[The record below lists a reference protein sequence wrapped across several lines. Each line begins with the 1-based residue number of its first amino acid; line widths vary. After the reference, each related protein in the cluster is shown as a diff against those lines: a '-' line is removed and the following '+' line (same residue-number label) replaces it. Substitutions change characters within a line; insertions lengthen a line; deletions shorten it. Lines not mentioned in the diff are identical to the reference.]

1 MNAFTQQLQDLERL
15 AFQLSPA
22 PQLVTRNRVMVDCNE
37 AFLQLFGYS
46 RDELVNQ
53 LTLLIY
59 PSQADYHAI
68 GKRSHDWLLESENG
82 FYSDE
87 RFMQHKNREVFWAK
101 SHGYTLTPN
110 DPFKL
115 MIWHFER
122 LDRTHQGTGDLTPRE
137 REVAMHIVNGL
148 KSKEI
153 AQRLAISHRTVEV
166 HRARLMKKL
175 EVKNIVELVSK
186 MIFVGGR
193 AWL

>member
-1 MNAFTQQLQDLERL
+1 MTVFAHQLQDIERL
-15 AFQLSPA
+15 AFKLSPA
-22 PQLVTRNRVMVDCNE
+22 PQLVTSHRVIVDCND
-37 AFLQLFGYS
+37 AFLQLFGYA
-46 RDELVNQ
+46 RDELLNR

-68 GKRSHDWLLESENG
+68 GKRSHDWLLHSETG

-87 RFMQHKNREVFWAK
+87 RFMQHRNGEVFWAK
-101 SHGYTLTPN
+101 SHGYTLTPQ

-122 LDRTHQGTGDLTPRE
+122 LDRLHHGTGDLTPRE
-137 REVAMHIVNGL
+137 REIAMHIVNGL

-153 AQRLAISHRTVEV
+153 AQRLVISHRTVEV

-175 EVKNIVELVSK
+175 QAKTVVELVSK
-186 MIFVGGR
+186 IIMV
-193 AWL
+193 A

>member
-1 MNAFTQQLQDLERL
+1 MTVFTEPFQDLERL
-15 AFQLSPA
+15 AFKRSPA
-22 PQLVTRNRVMVDCNE
+22 PQLVTSDRVIVDCND
-37 AFLQLFGYS
+37 AFLNLFGYA
-46 RDELVNQ
+46 RAALLNQ

-59 PSQADYHAI
+59 PSQADYQAI
-68 GKRSHDWLLESENG
+68 GKRSHDWLLDSDNG

-87 RFMQHKNREVFWAK
+87 RFMQHRNGEVFWAK
-101 SHGYTLTPN
+101 SHGYTLTPK

-137 REVAMHIVNGL
+137 REIAMHIVNGF

-153 AQRLAISHRTVEV
+153 ALHLAISHRTVEV

-175 EVKNIVELVSK
+175 QAKTVVELVSK
-186 MIFVGGR
+186 IIMV
-193 AWL
+193 A

>member
-1 MNAFTQQLQDLERL
+1 MTVITPPFQNLERL
-15 AFQLSPA
+15 AFKLSPA
-22 PQLVTRNRVMVDCNE
+22 PQLVTSNRVIIDCND
-37 AFLQLFGYS
+37 AFLNLFGYTHAT
-46 RDELVNQ
+46 LVNQ

-68 GKRSHDWLLESENG
+68 GKRSHEWLLDSDSG

-87 RFMQHKNREVFWAK
+87 RFMQHRNGEVFWAR
-101 SHGYTLTPN
+101 SHGYTLTPR

-137 REVAMHIVNGL
+137 REIAMHIVNGL

-153 AQRLAISHRTVEV
+153 ALRLGISHRTVEV
-166 HRARLMKKL
+166 HRARLMRKL
-175 EVKNIVELVSK
+175 QAKTVVELVSK
-186 MIFVGGR
+186 IIMV
-193 AWL
+193 A

>member
-1 MNAFTQQLQDLERL
+1 MTVFAQPLQDIEHL
-15 AFQLSPA
+15 AFRLSPA
-22 PQLVTRNRVMVDCNE
+22 PQIVTRHRVIVDCNE
-37 AFLQLFGYS
+37 AFLKLFGYP
-46 RDELVNQ
+46 REALVNQ

-68 GKRSHDWLLESENG
+68 GKRSHDWLLDSENG

-87 RFMQHKNREVFWAK
+87 RFMQHKNGEVFWAK
-101 SHGYTLTPN
+101 SHGYTLTPK

-122 LDRTHQGTGDLTPRE
+122 LDRPYAGTGDLTPRE
-137 REVAMHIVNGL
+137 REIAMLIVNGL

-153 AQRLAISHRTVEV
+153 ALRLGISHRTVEV

-193 AWL
+193 SWL

>member
-1 MNAFTQQLQDLERL
+1 MPHDRA
-15 AFQLSPA
+15 SPA
-22 PQLVTRNRVMVDCNE
+22 ISRPRTPGVQAVPCPQIVTSDRVILDCND
-37 AFLQLFGYS
+37 AFLKLFGYT
-46 RDELVNQ
+46 RDALVNQ

-68 GKRSHDWLLESENG
+68 GKRSHDWLLDSDNG

-87 RFMQHKNREVFWAK
+87 RFMQHHNGEVFWAK
-101 SHGYTLTPN
+101 SHGYTLTPK

-122 LDRTHQGTGDLTPRE
+122 LDRMHQGTGDLTPRE
-137 REVAMHIVNGL
+137 REIAMHIVNGF

-153 AQRLAISHRTVEV
+153 ALRLAISHRTVEV

-175 EVKNIVELVSK
+175 QAKTVVELVSK
-186 MIFVGGR
+186 IIMV
-193 AWL
+193 A

>member
-1 MNAFTQQLQDLERL
+1 MTVFEPLFEDIERL

-22 PQLVTRNRVMVDCNE
+22 PQIVTRHRVMVDCNE
-37 AFLQLFGYS
+37 AFLKLFGYT
-46 RDELVNQ
+46 RDALVNQ

-68 GKRSHDWLLESENG
+68 GKRSHDWLLDSENG

-87 RFMQHKNREVFWAK
+87 RFMQHKSGEVFWAR
-101 SHGYTLTPN
+101 SHGYTLTPK

-122 LDRTHQGTGDLTPRE
+122 LDRPHTGTGDLTPRE
-137 REVAMHIVNGL
+137 REIAMLIVNGL

-153 AQRLAISHRTVEV
+153 ALRLGISHRTVEV

-193 AWL
+193 SWL

>member
-1 MNAFTQQLQDLERL
+1 MTALAQQFPDLERL
-15 AFQLSPA
+15 AFKLSPA
-22 PQLVTRNRVMVDCNE
+22 PQIVTSDRVILDCND
-37 AFLQLFGYS
+37 AFLKLFGYT
-46 RDELVNQ
+46 RDALVNQ

-68 GKRSHDWLLESENG
+68 GKRSHDWLLDSDNG

-87 RFMQHKNREVFWAK
+87 RFMQHHNGEVFWAK
-101 SHGYTLTPN
+101 SHGYTLTPK

-122 LDRTHQGTGDLTPRE
+122 LDRMHQGTGDLTPRE
-137 REVAMHIVNGL
+137 REIAMHIVNGF

-153 AQRLAISHRTVEV
+153 ALRLAISHRTVEV

-175 EVKNIVELVSK
+175 QAKTVVELVSK
-186 MIFVGGR
+186 IITVLR
-193 AWL
+193 